1 MSKTLSRTATTLA
14 LASALFVGGCTR
26 ENDTDGQPSTQGKSA
41 ENVANA
47 TIAEDGTVPD
57 VSDAAPANAEGG
69 TSEHEVDR
77 ANAGRAL
84 PDISFTGDDD
94 ASVSLADFKGKPM
107 LLNLWA
113 TWCIPCIREMPM
125 LDALAGSTAGTL
137 QVVTVSQDLKGSEV
151 VDPFFAKHGY
161 KNLKAYTDP
170 DVKLSLELQAPG
182 LPVTI
187 LVDKDGKEV
196 WRITGDIDW
205 MGPEAKKLI
214 AEAGA

>member
-1 MSKTLSRTATTLA
+1 MSKTLSRTATAFA
-14 LASALFVGGCTR
+14 LASALFVGGCDR
-26 ENDTDGQPSTQGKSA
+26 EKGAGEQPSDAAKSA
-41 ENVANA
+41 ENTNA
-47 TIAEDGTVPD
+47 GDGTVPE
-57 VSDAAPANAEGG
+57 APSTPLTTVKGG
-69 TSEHEVDR
+69 TSDHDVNR
-77 ANAGRAL
+77 ANAGKAL

-94 ASVSLADFKGKPM
+94 TPVKLADFKGKPM

-125 LDALAGSTAGTL
+125 LDTLAGKTIGKL
-137 QVVTVSQDLKGSEV
+137 QVVTVSQDLKGAEV

-170 DVKLSLELQAPG
+170 EVQLSMGLQAPG

-187 LVDKDGKEV
+187 LADKDGKEV

-205 MGPEAKKLI
+205 TGPEAQKLL
-214 AEAGA
+214 AEAGI

>member
-41 ENVANA
+41 KNVANA
-47 TIAEDGTVPD
+47 TTAEDGTVPD
-57 VSDAAPANAEGG
+57 VSNAAPADTKSG

-77 ANAGRAL
+77 TNAGKAL
-84 PDISFTGDDD
+84 PDISFTSDDD

-125 LDALAGSTAGTL
+125 LDALAGSTAGKL
-137 QVVTVSQDLKGSEV
+137 QVVTVSQDLKGAEV

-161 KNLKAYTDP
+161 KNLKPYTDP